1 MAKLYLGS
9 REITPIL
16 KMGEPKA
23 FNVDGYDW
31 LGEINAQGT
40 LVSPTKDLN
49 IVFTGVKDLSGSIF
63 YNFFSSDSRLKSI
76 SFPDLESISGDSACL
91 RGFRYSALSS
101 VSFPKLASIS
111 GDSVFQMAFNS
122 TNIENLS
129 FPELLTITGTG
140 VFSNAISSNNII
152 KTISFP
158 KLTSAASNTFY
169 QLAQNSTT
177 EEASFPLLT
186 TIGDSGFRLAFANSS
201 LETLNLN
208 SLTTAG
214 NNVFDSALYGTNIR
228 IISFPSLTTVGSKC
242 FTKMVSGHNFS
253 PILTDIYFNS
263 LNSNSFGGNTDCFN
277 NMLDEAPNVTVH
289 FPIGLEATIGNWSD
303 VLAGFGGTNTTI
315 LYDL

>member
-1 MAKLYLGS
+1 MGKLYLGT
-9 REITPIL
+9 REVTPL
-16 KMGEPKA
+16 KEFRA

-31 LGEINAQGT
+31 LGEINSQGT

-76 SFPDLESISGDSACL
+76 SFPDLESISGNSACL
-91 RGFRYSALSS
+91 RGFRYSALAS
-101 VSFPKLASIS
+101 VSFPKLESIS
-111 GDSVFQMAFNS
+111 GNSVFQMAFNGVK
-122 TNIENLS
+122 IETFSL
-129 FPELLTITGTG
+129 PELLTITGTG
-140 VFSNAISSNNII
+140 VFSSAFSGNSYF
-152 KTISFP
+152 KKISFP
-158 KLTSAASNTFY
+158 KLTSAASNSFY
-169 QLAQNSTT
+169 QVAQNSAI

-186 TIGDSGFRLAFANSS
+186 TIGDGGFSLAFASTP

-214 NNVFDSALYGTNIR
+214 SNVFDSAFYGTNIR
-228 IISFPSLTTVGSKC
+228 ILSFPSLTTVGSKC
-242 FTKMVSGHNFS
+242 FTEMVSGYNFS
-253 PILTDIYFNS
+253 PLITDIYFNS

-289 FPIGLEATIGNWSD
+289 FPVGLDATIGNWSD
-303 VLAGFGGTNTTI
+303 VLAGFGGVNTTI